1 MFFIDHI
8 SPAPV
13 LDPQAPIMDALSEEH
28 ILDLNAAR
36 INLTDKP
43 AKAGAHGS
51 INWLACSF
59 HYL

>member
-13 LDPQAPIMDALSEEH
+13 LDSKAPIMDALSEEH

-36 INLTDKP
+36 INHADNP
-43 AKAGAHGS
+43 AKAGVYGS
-51 INWLACSF
+51 TNWLACSF
-59 HYL
+59 YYL